1 MTREPRHGEAGIAL
15 IVTVLLL
22 LMISAIGVSA
32 LQSAGDEHALGA
44 SSRRKLGAVYAAD
57 AALSLI
63 SDQLLNGATPYPD
76 LTPLDMPN
84 LFTDDAGFAIAARS
98 GTADTAVPQPILRVG
113 RTSTSGSQLNV
124 NAANTI
130 SYGVYRVSV
139 VATDSAGGRAQLQ
152 SQLTVPEGALGYQ

>member
-1 MTREPRHGEAGIAL
+1 MHDAWL
-15 IVTVLLL
+15 
-22 LMISAIGVSA
+22 VSGHCA
-32 LQSAGDEHALGA
+32 H
-44 SSRRKLGAVYAAD
+44 
-57 AALSLI
+57 SL
-63 SDQLLNGATPYPD
+63 DCDRWRTGCGRCPD
-76 LTPLDMPN
+76 LTL
-84 LFTDDAGFAIAARS
+84 
-98 GTADTAVPQPILRVG
+98 PQPILRVG